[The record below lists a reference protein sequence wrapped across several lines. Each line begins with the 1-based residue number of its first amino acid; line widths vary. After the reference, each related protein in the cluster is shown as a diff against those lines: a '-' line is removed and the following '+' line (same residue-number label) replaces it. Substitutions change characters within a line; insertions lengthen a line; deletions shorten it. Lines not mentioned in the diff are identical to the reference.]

1 MTQQS
6 ILSAVSGIQ
15 SNQTYLDSIANN
27 IANVNTNGYK
37 SESVQF
43 QDLLAQQ
50 LTGASAPTATAGGVD
65 PIAIGSGVQIGTTQ
79 LNLNE
84 GSLETTGQAT
94 DVAIDGN
101 GYLVVNNNGQQ
112 LYTRDGALTQD
123 ANGNL
128 VTASGG
134 LVQGWMANGS
144 GTVNNS
150 APIGNIKIPTGESIG
165 ATPST
170 TFTLGGNLPAWS
182 GSATATP
189 PTVTT
194 TLNGYDALGDAIPV
208 TLTFTGVPG
217 HTNTYTVQGSIPNQS
232 GSGPNPTPL
241 WSSPQQI
248 AFTSSGQLDP
258 TNSSPQLNLNPDGSY
273 SLASIPVTT
282 LTGAGYNFPTDV
294 PGTTTP
300 LTWSFNLPA
309 PNSAGA
315 VTQYASSSSLQ
326 LQGTDGHTSGTLSGF
341 SIAKDGTITGSF
353 SNGTTLALGQIALA
367 DFANPGGLADQ
378 GGGLYSSSPNS
389 GQPLIGVPGAGARGQ
404 LLGGQLEQSNVDLG
418 TELTNLINAQEA
430 YTANTKVLTATNAV
444 IQALEA
450 VQ

>member
-15 SNQTYLDSIANN
+15 ANQTYLDSIANN

-84 GSLETTGQAT
+84 GSLETTGQPT
-94 DVAIDGN
+94 DVAINGS

-128 VTASGG
+128 VTASGA

-150 APIGNIKIPTGESIG
+150 SPIGNLKIPTGESIG

-170 TFTLGGNLPAWS
+170 TFTIGGNLPAWS
-182 GSATATP
+182 GSTTATP
-189 PTVTT
+189 PSVTT
-194 TLNGYDALGDAIPV
+194 TLNAYDALGNAIPV
-208 TLTFTGVPG
+208 TMTFTGVAGSANTWQVDATIPG
-217 HTNTYTVQGSIPNQS
+217 PSGQTFDLFS
-232 GSGPNPTPL
+232 GSTTPPSA
-241 WSSPQQI
+241 SSLPQI
-248 AFTSSGQLDP
+248 KFTSSGQIGP
-258 TNSSPQLNLNPDGSY
+258 TSTGLTQNP
-273 SLASIPVTT
+273 
-282 LTGAGYNFPTDV
+282 
-294 PGTTTP
+294 
-300 LTWSFNLPA
+300 
-309 PNSAGA
+309 
-315 VTQYASSSSLQ
+315 
-326 LQGTDGHTSGTLSGF
+326 
-341 SIAKDGTITGSF
+341 
-353 SNGTTLALGQIALA
+353 
-367 DFANPGGLADQ
+367 
-378 GGGLYSSSPNS
+378 
-389 GQPLIGVPGAGARGQ
+389 
-404 LLGGQLEQSNVDLG
+404 
-418 TELTNLINAQEA
+418 
-430 YTANTKVLTATNAV
+430 
-444 IQALEA
+444 
-450 VQ
+450 